1 MISFPLFNSFFFPF
15 PLRIRV
21 EIDRIRAEIARICIE
36 ASPVNVSESN
46 PNTRI
51 HQQFF
56 NFPVGLDDVSLINW
70 RRDRFG
76 NPIPL
81 PSLPVASILT
91 SLVSL
96 LYLALTPVKIHRL
109 RHSLLQILVQFS
121 TVIYRCK
128 ILFF

>member
-1 MISFPLFNSFFFPF
+1 MISFPLFHSSFFPF
-15 PLRIRV
+15 PLNIRV
-21 EIDRIRAEIARICIE
+21 EIARIRAEIARVRIE
-36 ASPVNVSESN
+36 ASQVNVSESN

-56 NFPVGLDDVSLINW
+56 NFHVGLDDVSLINW